1 MQSLNKRNPEEA
13 IGSLEDLYGGKLDLE
28 QRIATIRHLDQF
40 FPCSDITAAPQISSI
55 RERLIDLSGLRFL
68 SQDQNLSFQDYLD
81 INCVTGLCILKD
93 GIKVYENYFHGNQ
106 GNTPWCAF
114 SVTKSVTSTLV
125 GAAIADG
132 FIHSVNDLVSDY
144 LPQLNTGAYSGVKL
158 EDILRMSS
166 GVSWDE
172 TYGDPNSERRKM
184 LEVQHLQQAGAILN
198 FLNNLDRASEPGGQ
212 WKYNTGDT
220 FIVGALLKSAVQRS
234 LASYLQEKIWHPLGM
249 EFPARWW
256 LDSPNGQEFGG
267 GGIQLRLRDLAR
279 FGEFLLNG
287 GLIDGRQVLPSDW
300 IKNASSGFKVQGS
313 SIDYGYL
320 FWLVPPDKGPLHQG
334 AFKARGIYG
343 QYLYM
348 NPKEKLVVAAF
359 GARPKAR
366 AADSP
371 IDDDDFLTSLIQYLN

>member
-1 MQSLNKRNPEEA
+1 MQSWNKKNPEDA
-13 IGSLEDLYGGKLDLE
+13 IGCLEDLYGGKLDLE
-28 QRIATIRHLDQF
+28 QRIETIRHLDYF
-40 FPCSDITAAPQISSI
+40 FPCSDITPAPQTSWIP
-55 RERLIDLSGLRFL
+55 ECLIDLSDLRFT
-68 SQDQNLSFQDYLD
+68 SQDQALSFQDYID
-81 INCVTGLCILKD
+81 MNCVTGLCILKD

-106 GNTPWCAF
+106 SNTPWCAF

-132 FIHSVNDLVSDY
+132 SIHGVNDLVSNY
-144 LPQLNTGAYSGVKL
+144 LPQLSAGAYSGVKL
-158 EDILRMSS
+158 EDVLRMSS

-172 TYGDPNSERRKM
+172 TYGDPQSERRKM
-184 LEVQHLQQAGAILN
+184 LEVQYQQQAGAILD
-198 FLNNLDRASEPGGQ
+198 FLKNLDRASEPGDQ
-212 WKYNTGDT
+212 WMYNTGDT
-220 FIVGALLKSAVQRS
+220 FVVGALLRAAIQRS
-234 LASYLQEKIWHPLGM
+234 LAIYLQEKIWHPLGM

-279 FGEFLLNG
+279 FGEFLLKG
-287 GLIDGRQVLPSDW
+287 GLIEGRQILPSDW
-300 IKNASSGFKVQGS
+300 IKNASSSFEVKGS

-348 NPKEKLVVAAF
+348 NPNENLVVAAF

-371 IDDDDFLTSLIQYLN
+371 IDDDDFLTSLVQYLS

>member
-1 MQSLNKRNPEEA
+1 MQSWNKKNPEKA

-28 QRIATIRHLDQF
+28 QRINTIRYLDCF
-40 FPCSDITAAPQISSI
+40 FPCSDITQAPQTSSI
-55 RERLIDLSGLRFL
+55 TERIIDLSNLRFT
-68 SQDQNLSFQDYLD
+68 SQDKHLSLQDYLD

-132 FIHSVNDLVSDY
+132 FIHGVNDLVSDY
-144 LPQLNTGAYSGVKL
+144 LPQLRTGAYSGVKL
-158 EDILRMSS
+158 EDVLRMSS

-172 TYGDPNSERRKM
+172 TYGDPKSERRKM
-184 LEVQHLQQAGAILN
+184 LEVQHLQQAGAILD
-198 FLNNLDRASEPGGQ
+198 FLKNLDRASEPGDK

-220 FIVGALLKSAVQRS
+220 FVVGALLRAAVQRS
-234 LASYLQEKIWHPLGM
+234 LAIYLEEKIWHPLGM
-249 EFPARWW
+249 EFCARWW
-256 LDSPNGQEFGG
+256 LDSPNGLEFGG
-267 GGIQLRLRDLAR
+267 GGIQLRLTDLAR
-279 FGEFLLNG
+279 FGQFLLNG
-287 GLIDGRQVLPSDW
+287 GHIEGQQILPSDW
-300 IKNASSGFKVQGS
+300 IKNVSSGFEVQGS

-348 NPKEKLVVAAF
+348 NPNENLVVAAF

-371 IDDDDFLTSLIQYLN
+371 IDDDDFLTGLIQYLS

>member
-1 MQSLNKRNPEEA
+1 MQSWNKQNPEDT

-28 QRIATIRHLDQF
+28 QRIETIRHLDRF
-40 FPCSDITAAPQISSI
+40 FPCSEITPAPQTSSI
-55 RERLIDLSGLRFL
+55 IERLIDLSDLRFK
-68 SQDQNLSFQDYLD
+68 SQDQNLSFQNYLD
-81 INCVTGLCILKD
+81 INCVTGLYILKD

-106 GNTPWCAF
+106 SSTPWCAF

-132 FIHSVNDLVSDY
+132 SIYSVNDLVSDY
-144 LPQLNTGAYSGVKL
+144 LPQLSVGAYSGVRL
-158 EDILRMSS
+158 EDVLRMSS

-172 TYGDPNSERRKM
+172 TYGDPQSERRKM
-184 LEVQHLQQAGAILN
+184 LEVQHQQQAGAILD
-198 FLNNLDRASEPGGQ
+198 FLKNLNHASEPGYQ

-220 FIVGALLKSAVQRS
+220 FVVGALLKAAVQRS
-234 LASYLQEKIWHPLGM
+234 LAIYLEEKIWHPLGM

-287 GLIDGRQVLPSDW
+287 GLIEGRQILPSDW
-300 IKNASSGFKVQGS
+300 IKNASSSFEVQGIS
-313 SIDYGYL
+313 TNYGYL

-343 QYLYM
+343 QYLYI
-348 NPKEKLVVAAF
+348 NPNENLVVAAF

-371 IDDDDFLTSLIQYLN
+371 IDDDDFLTSLVQYLS

>member
-1 MQSLNKRNPEEA
+1 MQSWNKQNPEDA

-28 QRIATIRHLDQF
+28 QRIETIRHLDRF
-40 FPCSDITAAPQISSI
+40 FPCSEITPAPQTSSI
-55 RERLIDLSGLRFL
+55 TERLIDLSDLRFK
-68 SQDQNLSFQDYLD
+68 SHDQNLSFQNYLD
-81 INCVTGLCILKD
+81 INCVTGLYILKD

-106 GNTPWCAF
+106 SNTPWCAF

-132 FIHSVNDLVSDY
+132 SIYSVNDLVSDY
-144 LPQLNTGAYSGVKL
+144 LPQLSVGAYSGVRL
-158 EDILRMSS
+158 EDVLRMSS
-166 GVSWDE
+166 GVLWDE
-172 TYGDPNSERRKM
+172 TYGDPQSERRKM
-184 LEVQHLQQAGAILN
+184 LEVKHQQQAGAILD
-198 FLNNLDRASEPGGQ
+198 FLKNLDRASEPGYQ
-212 WKYNTGDT
+212 WKYNTGYT
-220 FIVGALLKSAVQRS
+220 FVVGALLKAAVQRS
-234 LASYLQEKIWHPLGM
+234 LAIYLQEKIWHPLGM
-249 EFPARWW
+249 EFSARWW
-256 LDSPNGQEFGG
+256 LDSPMGQEFGG

-279 FGEFLLNG
+279 FGEFLLKG
-287 GLIDGRQVLPSDW
+287 GLIEGRQILPSDW
-300 IKNASSGFKVQGS
+300 IKNASSSFKVQGS

-348 NPKEKLVVAAF
+348 NPNENLVVAAF

-371 IDDDDFLTSLIQYLN
+371 IDDDDFLTSLVQYLS